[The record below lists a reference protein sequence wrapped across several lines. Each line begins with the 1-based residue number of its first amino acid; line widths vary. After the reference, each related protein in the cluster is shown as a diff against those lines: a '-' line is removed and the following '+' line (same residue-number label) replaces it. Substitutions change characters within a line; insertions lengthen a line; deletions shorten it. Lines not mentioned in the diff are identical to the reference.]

1 MQPNRE
7 IARHFR
13 DQPSSKLAIRQIL
26 MADPID
32 GHHQPTWNFKVI
44 IKVVEKNRFHLILVH
59 IFIII
64 VFRWTHRSFR
74 TATLKPKILTSLYSS
89 YSLMTTFDTH
99 QNVLFSL
106 SSNSTVA
113 LFNRFELSHLFF
125 RVIVIDFSK

>member
-1 MQPNRE
+1 
-7 IARHFR
+7 
-13 DQPSSKLAIRQIL
+13 

-89 YSLMTTFDTH
+89 YSPEVGEILEILVLEYDFDGTRTRTRTRE
-99 QNVLFSL
+99 V
-106 SSNSTVA
+106 ST
-113 LFNRFELSHLFF
+113 RTRTRTRE
-125 RVIVIDFSK
+125 